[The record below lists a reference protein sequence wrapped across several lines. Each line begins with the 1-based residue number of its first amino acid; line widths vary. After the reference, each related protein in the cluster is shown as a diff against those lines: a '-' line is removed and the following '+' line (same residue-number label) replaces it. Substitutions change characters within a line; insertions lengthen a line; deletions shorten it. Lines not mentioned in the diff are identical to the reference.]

1 MLKITIKSTAKKNL
15 NLLNEIKNSNGF
27 IERFNKNIRLRMK
40 DHIDIIK
47 EAVESFSLF
56 NEKIN
61 NLYEQTDDEMNE
73 KKLSKTIKEHYKLEI
88 KRKQCKEIID
98 ENINHLNSF
107 FSAFNNMNALSL
119 KEKKYIR
126 DTKDSLSEFLND
138 KNFNTEKID
147 KLSKNLY
154 QTTNTVKAGI
164 QEKINLLHDAI
175 SDIGNNAAVIIHS
188 TKDDKQKELALE
200 WWNNS
205 INKKQKEFAGPKE
218 KILFFQKILM
228 DTENVINSSKSRME
242 KIIING

>member
-47 EAVESFSLF
+47 EAVESFSLN

-61 NLYEQTDDEMNE
+61 NLYEQVDDEIDE
-73 KKLSKTIKEHYKLEI
+73 KKLSKTIKNHYKLEL
-88 KRKQCKEIID
+88 KRKQCKEVIN
-98 ENINHLNSF
+98 ENINYLNSF
-107 FSAFNNMNALSL
+107 FNALNSMNALSL

-126 DTKDSLSEFLND
+126 DTRDSLNEFVND
-138 KNFNTEKID
+138 ENFTVEKIN

-154 QTTNTVKAGI
+154 ETTDIVKNGI
-164 QEKINLLHDAI
+164 QEKINSLHQTI
-175 SDIGNNAAVIIHS
+175 SDIGNNAAVTINS
-188 TKDDKQKELALE
+188 AGNKKQKQLALE

-205 INKKQKEFAGPKE
+205 INKKQREFAKPKE
-218 KILFFQKILM
+218 KLLFFQKIIN
-228 DTENVINSSKSRME
+228 DTEGTLNNSKLRME